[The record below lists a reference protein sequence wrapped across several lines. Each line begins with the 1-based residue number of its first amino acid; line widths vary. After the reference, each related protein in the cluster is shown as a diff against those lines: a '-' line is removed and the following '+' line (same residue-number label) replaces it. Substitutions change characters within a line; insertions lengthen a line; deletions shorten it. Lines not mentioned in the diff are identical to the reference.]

1 METPLSTLAIGTGRL
16 GLMRAPGQP
25 GDLDRIGAFA
35 PRMVISLT
43 ESPEMAELGLSSL
56 RADLGARGI
65 AHAHL
70 PIPDF
75 GIPSQAT
82 MALWRALSPKVQAQI
97 DAGGGVLI
105 HCRAGLGRSG
115 TMAALVLIERGMA
128 ADAAIAAVRQARPG
142 AIETAGQERWLLT
155 QAPRPE

>member
-1 METPLSTLAIGTGRL
+1 METPLSTLAIGAGRL

-25 GDLDRIGAFA
+25 GDLERIGAFA
-35 PRMVISLT
+35 PGLVISLT
-43 ESPEMAELGLSSL
+43 ESPEMAELGLSTLS
-56 RADLGARGI
+56 ADLAARKM

-82 MALWRALSPKVQAQI
+82 MALWRALSPRVQALI
-97 DAGGGVLI
+97 DAGAGVVI

-115 TMAALVLIERGMA
+115 TLAALVLIERGMA

-142 AIETAGQERWLLT
+142 AIETTGQERWLHA